1 MEIMLSK
8 SRLRPWRK
16 GDETSLVRHANN
28 YKVWR
33 NLRDR
38 FPHPYTM
45 ADAEWW
51 IGHAGGRLPVTS
63 FAIVVNAEAV
73 GGIGLELN
81 TDVYRRSAEIGYWL
95 GEEYWGQGI
104 TTEAVLAV
112 VDYGFATFDICRI
125 FAGVFE
131 RNPASMRVL
140 EKAGFKQE
148 ARLIKAI
155 TKEGQTMDELI
166 YAIVK

>member
-1 MEIMLSK
+1 MEITLSK
-8 SRLRPWRK
+8 STLREWRK
-16 GDETSLVRHANN
+16 GDESSLVRHANN

-38 FPHPYTM
+38 FPHPYTI

-51 IGHAGGRLPVTS
+51 IGHAGGQTPVRS
-63 FAIVVNAEAV
+63 FAIVVDRAAV
-73 GGIGLELN
+73 GGIGLEMN

-95 GEEYWGQGI
+95 GEEYWGLGI
-104 TTEAVLAV
+104 ATEAVLAV
-112 VDYGFATFDICRI
+112 VDYGFQTFDIHRI

-131 RNPASMRVL
+131 RNSASMRVL

-155 TKEGQTMDELI
+155 TKEGQTMDEFI

>member
-1 MEIMLSK
+1 MEIRLNK
-8 SRLRPWRK
+8 STLRPWRG
-16 GDETSLVRHANN
+16 GDEASLIRHANN

-38 FPHPYTM
+38 FPHPYTR

-51 IGHAGGRLPVTS
+51 VGHAGNQSPVTS
-63 FAIVVNAEAV
+63 FAIVVDEAV

-81 TDVYRRSAEIGYWL
+81 TDVYRRAAEIGYWL
-95 GEEYWGQGI
+95 GEEYWGRGI
-104 TTEAVLAV
+104 VSEAVSAV
-112 VDYGFATFDICRI
+112 VDYGFQTFDICRI

-131 RNPASMRVL
+131 HNTASMRVL
-140 EKAGFKQE
+140 EKAGFRQE

-155 TKEGQTMDELI
+155 TKEGQTFDELV
-166 YAIVK
+166 YAIVR